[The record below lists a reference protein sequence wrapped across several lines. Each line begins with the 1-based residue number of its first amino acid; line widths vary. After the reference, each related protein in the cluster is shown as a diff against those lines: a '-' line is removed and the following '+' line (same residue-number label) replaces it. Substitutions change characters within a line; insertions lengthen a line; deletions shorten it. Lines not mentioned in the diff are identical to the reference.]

1 MPDSMLFECAHI
13 EAVQRAIAIDYEAI
27 KDGRGDMQDAG
38 SMGDRAGTA
47 APASAIKL
55 PARPA

>member
-1 MPDSMLFECAHI
+1 MLFECAHI